1 MTVQTFFK
9 PAGNDIADQAFLNF
23 AEAVDIALRK
33 ATAASLS
40 ISDESIRDEFVN
52 MLDDYLETLANFN
65 RALRMRQ
72 LMEEA
77 AYDDEDIQLTPE
89 EQRQVDELVAAYF
102 EEFGREERKK
112 KKRTK
117 KKVEPAEAKANNKN
131 KKKAKANGEAA
142 S

>member
-9 PAGNDIADQAFLNF
+9 PTGNDIADRAFLVF
-23 AEAVDIALRK
+23 AEAVDAAHRK
-33 ATAASLS
+33 ASAVALSLN
-40 ISDESIRDEFVN
+40 DEDIRFALLD
-52 MLDDYLETLANFN
+52 MLDDYLETQANFN

-72 LMEEA
+72 LMQEA

-102 EEFGREERKK
+102 EEFGREEKTK
-112 KKRTK
+112 KKRAK
-117 KKVEPAEAKANNKN
+117 KKVETAESEAHNNK
-131 KKKAKANGEAA
+131 KKKAKAKGKAG

>member
-9 PAGNDIADQAFLNF
+9 PTGNDIADQAFLNF

-102 EEFGREERKK
+102 EEFGREEKKK

-117 KKVEPAEAKANNKN
+117 KKVEPAEASNKN
-131 KKKAKANGEAA
+131 KKAKANGEAA